1 MTLFRMLRRGIV
13 HLLVLAGLV
22 LVTAGGLALTGVPW
36 AWYERMAQPEPG
48 VETPPQVIVMLGGG
62 GIPSETGLVRS
73 WKTAEAARR
82 FPDARVLV
90 AMPDDGSETPEQ
102 GIEAE
107 LRLRGVAPERLR
119 REARGRNTREQAVES
134 LKLIRAE
141 FPGPV
146 VIGLVTTPEHMA
158 RTWRSFR
165 KAGAVQ
171 LVGFPAW
178 PEAIEVDMSYR
189 ASELGGASVI
199 GNVVGGSDLIKYRFW
214 DNLILLLRCARET
227 TAIAYYRAM
236 GWL

>member
-1 MTLFRMLRRGIV
+1 MKRLLCWMTR
-13 HLLVLAGLV
+13 LLALAGLV
-22 LVTAGGLALTGVPW
+22 LATACGLALTGVPW
-36 AWYERMAQPEPG
+36 AWYERMALPEPG
-48 VETPPQVIVMLGGG
+48 ANAPPQVIVMLGGG

-73 WKTAEAARR
+73 WKTADAARL
-82 FPDARVLV
+82 FPDALVLV

-107 LRLRGVAPERLR
+107 LRMRGVAPERLR

-134 LKLIRAE
+134 MKLIRAE

-146 VIGLVTTPEHMA
+146 VIGLVTTPEHMT
-158 RTWRSFR
+158 RVWRSFR
-165 KAGAVQ
+165 KAGAEQ

-189 ASELGGASVI
+189 ASELGGASAI

-214 DNLILLLRCARET
+214 DNVILLLRCARET
-227 TAIAYYRAM
+227 AAIAYYRAM
-236 GWL
+236 DWL

>member
-1 MTLFRMLRRGIV
+1 MKGFLLLRRWIV
-13 HLLVLAGLV
+13 RLLVVAGLV
-22 LVTAGGLALTGVPW
+22 LVFACGLALTGVPW
-36 AWYERMAQPEPG
+36 SWYERMALPEPG
-48 VETPPQVIVMLGGG
+48 AGVPPQVIVMLGGG

-73 WKTAEAARR
+73 WKTAEAAHL

-90 AMPDDGSETPEQ
+90 AMPDDGRETPEQ

-119 REARGRNTREQAVES
+119 REARGRNTREQAVEC

-141 FPGPV
+141 FPEPV
-146 VIGLVTTPEHMA
+146 VIGLVTTPEHMT
-158 RTWRSFR
+158 RVWRSFR
-165 KAGAVQ
+165 KAGAEQ

-189 ASELGGASVI
+189 ASDLGGTAVI
-199 GNVVGGSDLIKYRFW
+199 GNLVGGSDLIKYRFW

-227 TAIAYYRAM
+227 AAIVYYQTM